1 MKLEKFRQLDP
12 QTLPEVWAA
21 HFSEKPDNLG
31 VSMPA
36 NLANLIRSRLEKYPM
51 FILPVSRLTG
61 HEIMLMESVMGDNF
75 SVQVTGLEEYKRLG
89 SQAPTRAS
97 FTFFTELAAE
107 KELILIH
114 GRFDG
119 SQMNLAQSS
128 LLLQNFCAAYS
139 RDELFQWVQRFR
151 DRPNEFDFNEFMKIF
166 TKQNE

>member
-1 MKLEKFRQLDP
+1 
-12 QTLPEVWAA
+12 
-21 HFSEKPDNLG
+21 
-31 VSMPA
+31 
-36 NLANLIRSRLEKYPM
+36 
-51 FILPVSRLTG
+51 
-61 HEIMLMESVMGDNF
+61 MLMESVGAIISLSSNWIGG
-75 SVQVTGLEEYKRLG
+75 VQRFG

-139 RDELFQWVQRFR
+139 RDELFQWVQRFH
-151 DRPNEFDFNEFMKIF
+151 DRPIEFDFNEFMKILQ
-166 TKQNE
+166 KQNE

>member
-1 MKLEKFRQLDP
+1 
-12 QTLPEVWAA
+12 
-21 HFSEKPDNLG
+21 
-31 VSMPA
+31 
-36 NLANLIRSRLEKYPM
+36 M

-61 HEIMLMESVMGDNF
+61 HEIMLMESVVGDNF

-89 SQAPTRAS
+89 SQAPTRAT